1 MIQNAGTSSI
11 KRCTRSDNLHPLLH
25 PAGCI
30 VPCIT
35 VHQISQKTNTRH
47 DVSGVCFFTEVHDDE
62 PLLFPLCGKRI
73 VCAAQNKRFR
83 QMLCANG
90 VQNLPALAK
99 KKAIRVSGW
108 LFSTKSVLAD
118 GINPPSV
125 DEIASR

>member
-1 MIQNAGTSSI
+1 MY
-11 KRCTRSDNLHPLLH
+11 LL
-25 PAGCI
+25 GSF
-30 VPCIT
+30 T
-35 VHQISQKTNTRH
+35 FDMYLLGSLSQKTNTRH